1 MKRYDAVAPFPT
13 SVPTKNLPSSTF
25 IIKENIYKRSIL
37 RTLKLI
43 LAFFF
48 ISPLLFLSSEYS
60 LALADT
66 EELKEI
72 KVTSS
77 RDTFTAEDF
86 PGSLSVFTEE
96 EIKKKQYTTVEELL
110 RGQLGLD
117 VVRSGSLGSQTS
129 IFMRAQGSA
138 STLVIIDGVQANA
151 NTTGA
156 FDFGRLSVE
165 NIERIEILRGPQS
178 IQWGADASGGVINIT
193 TKRGKGARTHSLFFE
208 GGSFGTFNQALR
220 SSGGTDDYDYSV
232 SASLL
237 HTEGI
242 SSLAEDRGGRGGD
255 GTINK
260 TMSTK
265 LGYNFTKDTRIEFI
279 GRGTH
284 TLREFDN
291 SFSFKDRGTSSNIED
306 FYVASPFSTNFGGW
320 WDLKITPSM
329 AYSDVFSIGETAQSA
344 FINRTIL
351 LDMQNNVELNR
362 NFSLLF
368 GGEYQRQQGESP
380 GGSPGGPGFDKVI
393 DNEAFFLQGIYE
405 YNDRLVLTGGFRNDI
420 HSVFGDKL
428 TYKFDGGYN
437 FKSTKTRLHTT
448 YSEGF
453 RAPTLNDL
461 FSPPSNGFITSN
473 PNLLPETIKSF
484 EIGLKQELL
493 NGNLHMGLTFFNSV
507 TTNYIQLNANFL
519 PQNLGKLFSKG
530 LETEIDIKLPK
541 NFNLTM
547 RHTWNDHHVES
558 QGVTADKRAAI
569 RRPKHKFLADLS
581 HSWNNKLNSLVGLYV
596 RSSATDTTAV
606 KKTGGFTT
614 VRAALSYQYNKNLKL
629 TVRGENLLN
638 EDYEEIDPFG
648 TAGINGYGGF
658 VYTFD

>member
-1 MKRYDAVAPFPT
+1 MDAPRR
-13 SVPTKNLPSSTF
+13 
-25 IIKENIYKRSIL
+25 ENI
-37 RTLKLI
+37 LKALEI
-43 LAFFF
+43 ISFTCF
-48 ISPLLFLSSEYS
+48 IFILLFLSSIYS
-60 LALADT
+60 LALAET

-77 RDTFTAEDF
+77 RDTFTADNF
-86 PGSLSVFTEE
+86 PGSLTVFTEKN
-96 EIKKKQYTTVEELL
+96 IKKKQYTTVEELL

-156 FDFGRLSVE
+156 FDFGRLNLD
-165 NIERIEILRGPQS
+165 NIEKIEILRGPQS

-193 TKRGKGARTHSLFFE
+193 TKKGKGKQSHSLFFE

-220 SSGGTDDYDYSV
+220 SSGGSDDYDYSV

-242 SSLAEDRGGRGGD
+242 SSLADDRGGRGGD

-260 TMSTK
+260 TMSTR
-265 LGYNFTKDTRIEFI
+265 LGYNFSKDTRLEFI

-291 SFSFKDRGTSSNIED
+291 SFGFRDRGTSSNIED
-306 FYVASPFSTNFGGW
+306 FYVSSPFYTNFGGW

-351 LDMQNNVELNR
+351 LDMQNNVELNQY
-362 NFSLLF
+362 FSLLF

-393 DNEAFFLQGIYE
+393 DNEAFFLQGIFE
-405 YNDRLVLTGGFRNDI
+405 YDDRLVLTGGFRNDI
-420 HSVFGDKL
+420 HSVFGNKL

-461 FSPPSNGFITSN
+461 FAPPSFGFVTSN
-473 PNLLPETIKSF
+473 PNLKPETVKSF
-484 EIGLKQELL
+484 EIGLKQNLL
-493 NGNLHMGLTFFNSV
+493 NGDLQMGLVFFTAK
-507 TTNYIQLNANFL
+507 TTNFIQNNANFL

-530 LETEIDIKLPK
+530 LETEITLKLPR
-541 NFNLTM
+541 NFNLNM
-547 RHTWNDHHVES
+547 RHTWNDHRVEAK
-558 QGVTADKRAAI
+558 GLTADNKPAI

-581 HSWNNKLNSLVGLYV
+581 HSWNKKLNSLLGLYV
-596 RSSATDTTAV
+596 RSSAIDTTAA

-614 VRAALSYQYNKNLKL
+614 FRAALSYQYHKNLKL
-629 TVRGENLLN
+629 TLRGENLLN

-658 VYTFD
+658 TYTFN